1 MYNKPENRPFILN
14 REISA
19 IHRLSRV
26 FMDQGMEGYGLS
38 SGQYVYLFHLL
49 ENDGASQDDISKGL
63 EVDKASTARVVQKF
77 EDFGLIVR
85 VQDLKDKR
93 VNRVFITDKGRAL
106 AMPLKLRSKEL
117 QDRLLEG
124 FSEEEKMQLSNYL
137 AKMALNASGLNKR
150 GAK

>member
-1 MYNKPENRPFILN
+1 MFNSLQRKPFILN
-14 REISA
+14 REISL

-26 FMDQGMEGYGLS
+26 FMDQGMESYGLS

-49 ENDGASQDDISKGL
+49 ENDGASQDDISKAL

-77 EDFGLIVR
+77 EDFGLVVR

-93 VNRVFITDKGRAL
+93 VNRVFVTDKGREL
-106 AMPLKLRSKEL
+106 SLPLKQRSKTL
-117 QDRLLEG
+117 QDHLLEG
-124 FSEEEKMQLSNYL
+124 FSEEEKVLLSDFI
-137 AKMALNASGLNKR
+137 AKMAQNASGLNKR